1 MLTKN
6 TIGCIIT
13 YKVFNLKI
21 YCKGSKKQMNN
32 ILKKVSAVALSFTLL
47 GAGTIAVNT
56 IAPQSKTTL
65 VAQANTGYYWQYCRY
80 LSQHY
85 STQRNAHVDVYAQYY
100 QGRFTGYYKHVE
112 GGITSYHYDPLVQP
126 C

>member
-47 GAGTIAVNT
+47 GAGTIVANT
-56 IAPQSKTTL
+56 ISPKSTTSL
-65 VAQANTGYYWQYCRY
+65 VAHANSAYYWRYCTY

-85 STQRNAHVDVYAQYY
+85 STERNAHVDVYAELYR
-100 QGRFTGYYKHVE
+100 GSFTGYYKHVE
-112 GGITSYHYDPLVQP
+112 GNRTTYQYNPGLKP

>member
-1 MLTKN
+1 
-6 TIGCIIT
+6 
-13 YKVFNLKI
+13 
-21 YCKGSKKQMNN
+21 MNN
-32 ILKKVSAVALSFTLL
+32 ILKKVSAAVLSFTLL

-65 VAQANTGYYWQYCRY
+65 VAQASTVSYWKYCRY
-80 LSQHY
+80 LSQEY
-85 STQRNAHVDVYAQYY
+85 SSQRNTTVDVYAEYY

-112 GGITSYHYDPLVQP
+112 GRRISYHYDPLIQP